1 VDKYL
6 WLQLIGLG
14 PLFPPS
20 AMVLEACV
28 SRIRSVETTG
38 ITDEG
43 KASPGVIDRGG
54 AVARRGDTD
63 ALPITEDTPFPY
75 KR

>member
-1 VDKYL
+1 
-6 WLQLIGLG
+6 
-14 PLFPPS
+14 
-20 AMVLEACV
+20 MVLEACV